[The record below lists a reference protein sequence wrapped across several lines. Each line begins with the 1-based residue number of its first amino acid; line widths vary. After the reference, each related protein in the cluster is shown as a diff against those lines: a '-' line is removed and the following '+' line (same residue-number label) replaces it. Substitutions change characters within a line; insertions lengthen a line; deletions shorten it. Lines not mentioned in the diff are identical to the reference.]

1 MLARIKAGKLGE
13 LLNTE
18 RKVTA
23 FHLNGLGKAGPVNSE
38 FGLSEDKRSVA
49 DRYYKVTPIE
59 ATKYLE
65 S

>member
-38 FGLSEDKRSVA
+38 FGLSEDKKTCCS
-49 DRYYKVTPIE
+49 
-59 ATKYLE
+59 
-65 S
+65 

>member
-1 MLARIKAGKLGE
+1 MLLKEAGQIS
-13 LLNTE
+13 N
-18 RKVTA
+18 
-23 FHLNGLGKAGPVNSE
+23 E